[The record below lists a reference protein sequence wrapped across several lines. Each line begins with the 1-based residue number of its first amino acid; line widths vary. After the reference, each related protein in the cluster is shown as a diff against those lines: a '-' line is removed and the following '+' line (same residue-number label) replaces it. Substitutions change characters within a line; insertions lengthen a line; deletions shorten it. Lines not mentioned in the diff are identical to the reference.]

1 MRRKGFI
8 IAALLVVLGGIGFG
22 VASFSGLF
30 SDAKKML
37 FPPSPVILIVIDALR
52 ADRLGQYGYDLD
64 TSPGLN
70 DLASHSTMF
79 SHCYT
84 NAPWTRPAMAT
95 LFTGLHPI
103 RHSVTRQTSL
113 SDNAVTLAESLKLA
127 GMNTVGIS
135 LNPNVSKRTGMNQGF
150 DLFEEMFGSSMAAYL
165 NVKEMRR
172 LARMWYRGKSKDS
185 YFLFML
191 PMNVHGPYKVPRSKR
206 EVLLGRKPTR
216 GFSYRKTAM
225 KNVMLSGNAAEAR
238 TRVTPKQIRSLQE
251 KYDTAVRYT
260 TDQLGT
266 FFEYLKS
273 KGYYKEA
280 LIIVTS
286 DHGEEL
292 FEHGGFS
299 HGFTLYNELLH
310 VPLFV
315 KLPFQTQANVVDE
328 QVVLADIYPTIMDLL
343 DLEVPQAI
351 DGESFA
357 HLLEDEAREELSSPS
372 NRGTEVFSVAWPG
385 RCVAQAVIERPWKLI
400 KISSNYEGLENE
412 TFLFNVETDPGETE
426 NLAGQYPDLVKY
438 LSKKIEKDVASFV
451 GRGTYAKNLVIDS
464 EMKEQLKA
472 LGYIQ

>member
-8 IAALLVVLGGIGFG
+8 IAALLVVLGGTGFG

-30 SDAKKML
+30 SYAKKML

-52 ADRLGQYGYDLD
+52 ADRLSQYGYDLD

-79 SHCYT
+79 SQCYT
-84 NAPWTRPAMAT
+84 NAPWTRPSMTT

-127 GMNTVGIS
+127 GMTTVGIP

-150 DLFEEMFGSSMAAYL
+150 DLFEEMFGNSTAAYL

-172 LARMWYRGKSKDS
+172 LARMWYRGKSKDP

-206 EVLLGRKPTR
+206 EILFGRKPTR
-216 GFSYRKTAM
+216 GFSYRKTAL
-225 KNVMLSGNAAEAR
+225 KNVMLSGNVAEAR
-238 TRVTPKQIRSLQE
+238 TRVTPKQIQSLQE
-251 KYDTAVRYT
+251 KYATAVRYT

-273 KGYYKEA
+273 KGYYDEA

-292 FEHGGFS
+292 FDHGGFS

-315 KLPFQTQANVVDE
+315 KLPFQTEANVVDE
-328 QVVLADIYPTIMDLL
+328 QVTLADIYPTIMDLL

-357 HLLEDEAREELSSPS
+357 HILDGEAPEKMLRPKARE
-372 NRGTEVFSVAWPG
+372 TEIFSVAWPE
-385 RCVAQAVIERPWKLI
+385 RCVGHAILEWPWKLI
-400 KISSNYEGLENE
+400 EIYSNYEGLENE
-412 TFLFNVETDPGETE
+412 SFLFNVETDPGETE
-426 NLAGQYPDLVKY
+426 NLAGSYPDLVKR
-438 LSKKIEKDVASFV
+438 LSKKIEKDVANLGGKGAYVKS
-451 GRGTYAKNLVIDS
+451 LVIDP